1 MSVGSATK
9 AAGNA
14 VKAHWV
20 VFLVAGVVV
29 VVAALWYDHKNAGK
43 LTTKVAGLPVI
54 GKLFA

>member
-20 VFLVAGVVV
+20 VFAIGGIVLVI
-29 VVAALWYDHKNAGK
+29 AALWYDHKNAGK
-43 LTTKVAGLPVI
+43 LTTKVAGIPGI